1 MPAVEGHGDRSIT
14 QKLVEAD
21 EVSGIAGQREGRHEL
36 ARLGGRFAR
45 TVLAQMLHQSI
56 HGRGEFRPPP
66 SGIVGKSAKLLTQ
79 RHFELACTSES
90 LVKALSADI
99 GSHST
104 APARCLP
111 L

>member
-1 MPAVEGHGDRSIT
+1 
-14 QKLVEAD
+14 
-21 EVSGIAGQREGRHEL
+21 
-36 ARLGGRFAR
+36 
-45 TVLAQMLHQSI
+45 MLHQSI

-66 SGIVGKSAKLLTQ
+66 SGSVGKSAKLLTQ
-79 RHFELACTSES
+79 RRIELACTSES
-90 LVKALSADI
+90 PVKALSADI